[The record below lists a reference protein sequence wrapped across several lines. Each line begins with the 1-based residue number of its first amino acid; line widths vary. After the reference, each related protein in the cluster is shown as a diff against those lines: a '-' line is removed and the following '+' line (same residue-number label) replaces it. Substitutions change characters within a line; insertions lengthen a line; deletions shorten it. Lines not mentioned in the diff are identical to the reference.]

1 MQKHDRSNMQ
11 EVWEKLVGFGIKPM
25 GSDNLQ
31 RAGEYLYQVMAE
43 ICDQVEIH
51 QYQVPCW
58 EVKDWRLE
66 DHNGKE
72 IKSYLFLESGS
83 SEKFEG
89 YVEFAGYHRVWD
101 MYVWRRYKIVD
112 AEGRICA
119 YITVREN
126 EGAIPQMLFAKSD
139 LPHFMVGS
147 KEEAILKEAEKSR
160 ALLRGFAETKI
171 NKSGYCR
178 NLSGEIGEGREKV
191 ILCAHYDTVYS
202 TVGAYDN
209 AAGTAVVLETAR
221 QLTRYGL
228 NKKIEILLTDGEEF
242 NLKGAR
248 FRAAEERGDI
258 SFVLNIDGV
267 GREDIL
273 EVWCGPETFERKV
286 RAVLDKSKEK
296 FIPRY
301 ICPPPPGSDH
311 APFYEKGIP
320 VCMLTFND
328 QGILHT
334 PEDIIEKSKLRNME
348 KMVRLNLELLER
360 IGVIQRDTN

>member
-31 RAGEYLYQVMAE
+31 RAGEYLYQVMVE

-66 DHNGKE
+66 DQNGKE

-171 NKSGYCR
+171 NKSGYC
-178 NLSGEIGEGREKV
+178 LSLIH
-191 ILCAHYDTVYS
+191 I
-202 TVGAYDN
+202 
-209 AAGTAVVLETAR
+209 
-221 QLTRYGL
+221 
-228 NKKIEILLTDGEEF
+228 
-242 NLKGAR
+242 
-248 FRAAEERGDI
+248 
-258 SFVLNIDGV
+258 
-267 GREDIL
+267 
-273 EVWCGPETFERKV
+273 
-286 RAVLDKSKEK
+286 
-296 FIPRY
+296 
-301 ICPPPPGSDH
+301 
-311 APFYEKGIP
+311 
-320 VCMLTFND
+320 
-328 QGILHT
+328 
-334 PEDIIEKSKLRNME
+334 
-348 KMVRLNLELLER
+348 
-360 IGVIQRDTN
+360 